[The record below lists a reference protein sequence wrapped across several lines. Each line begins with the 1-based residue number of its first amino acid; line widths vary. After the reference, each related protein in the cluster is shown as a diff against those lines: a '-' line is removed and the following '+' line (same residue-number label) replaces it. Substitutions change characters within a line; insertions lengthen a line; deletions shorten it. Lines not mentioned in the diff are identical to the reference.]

1 MPRLKHSTTTRGS
14 MAELPVRSGLQQS
27 PELARIADKL
37 FARYRKY
44 AVSVAELR
52 KDLDREMG
60 QRTLTQEL
68 HEMRE
73 GR

>member
-1 MPRLKHSTTTRGS
+1 MARLKHSTTTRGS
-14 MAELPVRSGLQQS
+14 MAESPVWSGWQQN
-27 PELARIADKL
+27 PELARMADKL

-44 AVSVAELR
+44 AVPAAELS
-52 KDLDREMG
+52 KELDREMG

-68 HEMRE
+68 HEMPE